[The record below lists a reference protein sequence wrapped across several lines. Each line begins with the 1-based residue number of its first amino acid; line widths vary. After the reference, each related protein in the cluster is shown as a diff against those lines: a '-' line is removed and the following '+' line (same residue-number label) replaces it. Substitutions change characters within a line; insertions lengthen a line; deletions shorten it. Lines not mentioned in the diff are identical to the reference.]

1 MRVCNCISHLTW
13 INIRFHRDGLGSS
26 CSSESYD
33 FTEDF
38 LYVATSSVSLLVV
51 LIFTVMGCR
60 GLFSIKNMPYALKM
74 IFITASASSV
84 AFNVLTLVTIG
95 LCILSQRKAA
105 LITASIS
112 TFIYAFLFLCIWANL
127 TVRLFVAFRESV
139 FKINERQYMGY
150 AITFIILVLNAI
162 AASVCQL
169 MMLVG
174 KGLTPS
180 IWVQFGLG
188 ILFMV
193 VFAVSALCVVFS
205 FLSKLFILSK
215 ARTKKQVKVFCE
227 EDRIGLNKMQ
237 QKLMNLS
244 SKYIS
249 LFLMASL
256 SSFITMFS
264 GFYESA
270 SDLRISLFLV
280 PVDCCV
286 NLICIY
292 LQYEFATKQYTKCCG
307 KLDRFCKCIMT
318 KIWIDSIHSD
328 RRTERNLEL
337 KEIADEKMATKMTL
351 SVVSSPT
358 VPVTIPEEY
367 PLEKSVSEQSQ
378 RASQIIKGGGIQLNM
393 RHCHP
398 VSDGEA
404 ITQPGIPEDEPL
416 SHDDG
421 PNDIQTPKSTQSSPV

>member
-13 INIRFHRDGLGSS
+13 INIRFHGDGQGSS

-38 LYVATSSVSLLVV
+38 LYIATSSISLIIVV
-51 LIFTVMGCR
+51 VFTIMGCR
-60 GLFSIKNMPYALKM
+60 GLYKIKDMPCALKF
-74 IFITASASSV
+74 IFVTASASSV
-84 AFNVLTLVTIG
+84 AVTILSVVTIG
-95 LCILSQRKAA
+95 LCLSSHRKEA

-112 TFIYAFLFLCIWANL
+112 TFVYAFLFLCIWANL

-139 FKINERQYMGY
+139 FKISERQYIGY
-150 AITFIILVLNAI
+150 FVTFIFLVLNAF

-169 MMLVG
+169 LMLLG
-174 KGLTPS
+174 EGLTPP

-193 VFAVSALCVVFS
+193 VFAISALCVVFS
-205 FLSKLFILSK
+205 FLDKLFILGK
-215 ARTKKQVKVFCE
+215 ARTKRQIKVFCE
-227 EDRIGLNKMQ
+227 EDRIGLNMMQ

-249 LFLMASL
+249 LFLMASF

-292 LQYEFATKQYTKCCG
+292 LQYEFAVHQYAKCCG
-307 KLDRFCKCIMT
+307 KLDRFCKGIMT
-318 KIWIDSIHSD
+318 KIWVKSIHSD
-328 RRTERNLEL
+328 RRDERNLEL
-337 KEIADEKMATKMTL
+337 KEIADDKIANNMK
-351 SVVSSPT
+351 VVMSPG
-358 VPVTIPEEY
+358 VPITIPEEH
-367 PLEKSVSEQSQ
+367 PLDRSLSEISR
-378 RASQIIKGGGIQLNM
+378 RASEIIKGGDYHLKT
-393 RHCHP
+393 RRLAF
-398 VSDGEA
+398 DGEA
-404 ITQPGIPEDEPL
+404 ITESSIPEEDAE
-416 SHDDG
+416 DG
-421 PNDIQTPKSTQSSPV
+421 GSKHSQQKHK